1 MPAVRGRGQARTQM
15 PGQELTMNLRRIKQR
30 VARWIKAIIDS
41 IFPPGGG
48 GGGHPAA
55 MGA

>member
-1 MPAVRGRGQARTQM
+1 
-15 PGQELTMNLRRIKQR
+15 MNLRRIKQR